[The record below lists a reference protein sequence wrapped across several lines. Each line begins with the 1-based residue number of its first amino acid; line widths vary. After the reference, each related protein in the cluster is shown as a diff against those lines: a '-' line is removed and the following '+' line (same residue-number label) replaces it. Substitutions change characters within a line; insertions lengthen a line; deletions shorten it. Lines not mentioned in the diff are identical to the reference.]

1 MVVNQIII
9 VHEPI
14 AERRVHHKLREKT
27 IFNSKSVQWKHQKG
41 LRFHHRV
48 VKLHIEYFFM
58 TFQWLKK
65 YVTVVCLPGNRELN
79 IRLGINSK
87 KENPRSCSLIPDGW
101 IIPTLIYICSIPSL
115 RCMIFCSTL
124 GGMALLLD
132 LGHTYNSSCRVNF
145 A

>member
-27 IFNSKSVQWKHQKG
+27 IFNSKSVQWRHQKG

-65 YVTVVCLPGNRELN
+65 SGQNVSRKDGFCLWDANKYNKLLDNHLYSKTVRVKVFLPSVNSVLAERKQS
-79 IRLGINSK
+79 RLLSDCCFIDEYEAS
-87 KENPRSCSLIPDGW
+87 RYTAALIP
-101 IIPTLIYICSIPSL
+101 
-115 RCMIFCSTL
+115 
-124 GGMALLLD
+124 
-132 LGHTYNSSCRVNF
+132 
-145 A
+145 

>member
-65 YVTVVCLPGNRELN
+65 SGQNVSRKDGFCLWDANKYNKLLDNHLYSFSGLDPHVIEK
-79 IRLGINSK
+79 NSK
-87 KENPRSCSLIPDGW
+87 GKSFSPLSE
-101 IIPTLIYICSIPSL
+101 
-115 RCMIFCSTL
+115 L
-124 GGMALLLD
+124 GTGR
-132 LGHTYNSSCRVNF
+132 TQTK
-145 A
+145 